1 MGMILTVSGP
11 AGGVGKTTVAVNL
24 AAALALYEKKVLV
37 VDCDPRG
44 SATAWLHQTDDA
56 GHPDLS
62 SLLGETAAPED
73 TVIHTDLPWMDLIP
87 AGFSLFH
94 TAWSLTGDVSRQ
106 TFLKTLIDKHFKEIY
121 DYVIIDAPSSFGFL
135 SVLAMTAGDWLV
147 VPVWPDRTRETDC
160 QCLLRLIH
168 FNRKTH
174 DTRQRIAGFV
184 FNGCGSAREIQT
196 FLKNRHLTRLTD
208 LVFDTFIP
216 DDPAVVRAIDHHRP
230 VVLEDINAPSGKA
243 FLRFAGEIDSIF
255 K

>member
-1 MGMILTVSGP
+1 MGTILTVSGP

-44 SATAWLHQTDDA
+44 SATAWVQKTDDA

-62 SLLGETAAPED
+62 SLLKETAAPED

-87 AGFSLFH
+87 AGFNLFETARSL
-94 TAWSLTGDVSRQ
+94 SGGVSCQ
-106 TFLKTLIDKHFKEIY
+106 TRLKVLIQQHFKETY

-135 SVLAMTAGDWLV
+135 SVLAMTAGEWLV
-147 VPVWPDRTRETDC
+147 VPLWPGRTREIDC

-168 FNRKTH
+168 FIRKTH

-184 FNGCGSAREIQT
+184 FNGCGAAQEIQT
-196 FLKNRHLTRLTD
+196 FLKSQHLTRLAD

-216 DDPAVVRAIDHHRP
+216 DDPAVGRAIDHHRP
-230 VVLEDINAPSGKA
+230 LVLEDINAPSGNA

-255 K
+255 R

>member
-1 MGMILTVSGP
+1 MGTILTVSGP

-44 SATAWLHQTDDA
+44 SATVWLHKTDHT
-56 GHPDLS
+56 GRPDLS
-62 SLLGETAAPED
+62 SLLRETAVPED
-73 TVIHTDLPWMDLIP
+73 VVIHTDLAWMDLIP
-87 AGFSLFH
+87 AGFNLFH
-94 TAWSLTGDVSRQ
+94 FSRSLSGDVSRQ
-106 TFLKTLIDKHFKEIY
+106 TLLKALLHKHFKETY

-160 QCLLRLIH
+160 QCLLRLIR
-168 FNRKTH
+168 FIRKTH
-174 DTRQRIAGFV
+174 DTRLRIAGFV
-184 FNGCGSAREIQT
+184 SNGCGSSREIET
-196 FLKNRHLTRLTD
+196 FLKNRHLTRLAD
-208 LVFDTFIP
+208 LVFDTCIP
-216 DDPAVVRAIDHHRP
+216 DDPVVSRAADRYRP

-243 FLRFAGEIDSIF
+243 FLRFAGEVDSIF

>member
-44 SATAWLHQTDDA
+44 SATAWVQKTDDA

-62 SLLGETAAPED
+62 SLLRETAAPESG
-73 TVIHTDLPWMDLIP
+73 VIHTDLPWMDLIP
-87 AGFSLFH
+87 AGFNLFD
-94 TAWSLTGDVSRQ
+94 TARSLTGGESRQ
-106 TFLKTLIDKHFKEIY
+106 TRLKVLIQKHFKETY
-121 DYVIIDAPSSFGFL
+121 DYVIVDAPPSFGFL
-135 SVLAMTAGDWLV
+135 SVMAMTAGDWLV
-147 VPVWPDRTRETDC
+147 VPLWPGRTRETDC

-168 FNRKTH
+168 FN
-174 DTRQRIAGFV
+174 
-184 FNGCGSAREIQT
+184 GCESAQEIQT
-196 FLKNRHLTRLTD
+196 FLKNQHLTRLTN

-243 FLRFAGEIDSIF
+243 FLRFSGEIDSIF
-255 K
+255 R

>member
-1 MGMILTVSGP
+1 MGTILTVSGP

-44 SATAWLHQTDDA
+44 SATAWLHQTDET

-62 SLLGETAAPED
+62 FLLKETAAPED

-94 TAWSLTGDVSRQ
+94 TARSLTGDVSRQ
-106 TFLKTLIDKHFKEIY
+106 TLLKVLLHQHFKDTY

-135 SVLAMTAGDWLV
+135 SVLAMTAGEWLV
-147 VPVWPDRTRETDC
+147 VPVWPGRTMETDC

-168 FNRKTH
+168 FIRKTH

-184 FNGCGSAREIQT
+184 FNGCGSSQEIQR
-196 FLKNRHLTRLTD
+196 FLKNQHLTRLSD

-216 DDPAVVRAIDHHRP
+216 YDPAVVRAIDHHRP
-230 VVLEDINAPSGKA
+230 LVLENINALSGKA
-243 FLRFAGEIDSIF
+243 FLRFAGEIDSVF